1 MVTKMSGRKNSVKSV
16 KTKEKEDKNSEYPD
30 TIIIYSERKIPIGAI
45 AHIVTLEEE
54 AKALERILEECPKKG
69 QKPLT
74 PEERRKIAR
83 QTYGLEP

>member
-1 MVTKMSGRKNSVKSV
+1 MNPKSSG
-16 KTKEKEDKNSEYPD
+16 KTKEKEDKNSEYPEW
-30 TIIIYSERKIPIGAI
+30 IIIYSEHKIPIGAI

-54 AKALERILEECPKKG
+54 AEALERILEECPKKG

-74 PEERRKIAR
+74 PEERRRIAR

>member
-1 MVTKMSGRKNSVKSV
+1 VNPKTSS
-16 KTKEKEDKNSEYPD
+16 KTKEKEDKKHEHPEW
-30 TIIIYSERKIPIGAI
+30 IIIYSEHKIPIGAI

-54 AKALERILEECPKKG
+54 AEALERILEECPKKG

-74 PEERRKIAR
+74 PEERRRIAR

>member
-1 MVTKMSGRKNSVKSV
+1 MSSESSS
-16 KTKEKEDKNSEYPD
+16 KTKEKEDKKHDYPEW
-30 TIIIYSERKIPIGAI
+30 IVIYSEHKIPIGAI

-54 AKALERILEECPKKG
+54 AEALERILEEFPKKG

-74 PEERRKIAR
+74 PEERRRIAR